1 MKRFLVTKKIVQLQ
15 TIEVEADTEDLAC
28 DAADASH
35 RFLWTT
41 PEEISWDIE
50 ASEVK
55 GPRSGGVVCRE
66 CGSSNCVSID
76 NEALC
81 HSPKWFDEYNM
92 QYDTQ
97 LYVSFQCLD
106 CGKTDTKYFI
116 LSDPK

>member
-35 RFLWTT
+35 RSLWVT
-41 PEEISWDIE
+41 PEEISRDIE

-55 GPRSGGVVCRE
+55 GPRSGGVVCSS

-76 NEALC
+76 SEPLC
-81 HSPKWFDEYNM
+81 HERGWQDKYNT
-92 QYDTQ
+92 QYDTEF
-97 LYVSFQCLD
+97 YVTFHCLD
-106 CGKTDTKYFI
+106 CKKNDTKYFI